1 MILIKHFPA
10 LQIISLFFGALF
22 SVLTFRH
29 VKLARIIAIISVLI
43 SLYLSIYGL
52 SAELPFVYY
61 FGNWVAPIGIEYR
74 LGYLNQPIIIYI
86 NCVIL
91 FCLIFG
97 NELINTTVLESI
109 DKKRQS
115 IFYAI
120 LLFAHAGYVGIVSTN
135 DLFNLYVFIEISSL
149 STYVLMAQ
157 GSNRKAAV
165 GAFDYLMLGTIGATL
180 ILIAIGL
187 LLSYTGSLN
196 MTDIS
201 KILVA
206 NYNSK
211 IILVSISFF
220 LVGAILKTAFFPMH
234 FWMVRAYSSVAPV
247 ILTYIA
253 GVSTIV
259 GIYII
264 FRFINFTVDYNIII
278 NLLANLIKPLALA
291 TIILCAYFALI
302 QEKIRNILIYS
313 SASQIGYVFLLL
325 VIPKGKNI
333 IFPFIFVDSINKIAL
348 LFIIAYRESYSLK
361 SFKNLGIFWQVLV
374 SFSLI
379 CSAGLPITSMFIIKL
394 TIFEL
399 FITENQWLGFMVIII
414 SSCLAFLYNYKIF
427 KKLFFEQGYSYNQG
441 VISSNIKYYGLV
453 FISITQIL
461 LLLYLG
467 QLQAFYN
474 NILGG

>member
-10 LQIISLFFGALF
+10 LQIIPLFFGALF
-22 SVLTFRH
+22 SILSFQH
-29 VKLARIIAIISVLI
+29 VKLAKIIAIIAVLI

-52 SAELPFVYY
+52 SAQLPFVYY
-61 FGNWVAPIGIEYR
+61 FGNWPAPIGIEYR
-74 LGYLNQPIIIYI
+74 IDYLNQSIIIYI

-91 FCLIFG
+91 FCLTFG
-97 NELINTTVLESI
+97 NELIDTTVLEFI
-109 DKKRQS
+109 DRKRQS
-115 IFYAI
+115 LFYAI
-120 LLFAHAGYVGIVSTN
+120 LLFAHAGYVGMVSTN

-157 GSNRKAAV
+157 GGNRDATV

-201 KILVA
+201 NLLAA

-211 IILVSISFF
+211 IILISISFF
-220 LVGAILKTAFFPMH
+220 LVGTILKAAFFPMH
-234 FWMVRAYSSVAPV
+234 FWMIRAYSSVAPV

-253 GVSTIV
+253 GISTII

-264 FRFINFTVDYNIII
+264 FRFIHFTIDYNIIV
-278 NLLANLIKPLALA
+278 NLLAKVIKPLALA
-291 TIILCAYFALI
+291 AMILCAYFALI

-313 SASQIGYVFLLL
+313 SASQIEYVFLLL
-325 VIPKGKNI
+325 AIPKGENI
-333 IFPFIFVDSINKIAL
+333 IFPFIFADSLNKIAL
-348 LFIIAYRESYSLK
+348 LLIIAYRESYSLK
-361 SFKNLGIFWQVLV
+361 NFKNLGMLWKALV

-399 FITENQWLGFMVIII
+399 LIIGNQWLEFMVIII
-414 SSCLAFLYNYKIF
+414 SSCISFLYNYKIF
-427 KKLFFEQGYSYNQG
+427 KKLFFEQGDSYKKNI
-441 VISSNIKYYGLV
+441 ISSNLKYYGLF
-453 FISITQIL
+453 FITIMQIL
-461 LLLYLG
+461 LLLYISR
-467 QLQAFYN
+467 LQAFYS
-474 NILGG
+474 NIGG